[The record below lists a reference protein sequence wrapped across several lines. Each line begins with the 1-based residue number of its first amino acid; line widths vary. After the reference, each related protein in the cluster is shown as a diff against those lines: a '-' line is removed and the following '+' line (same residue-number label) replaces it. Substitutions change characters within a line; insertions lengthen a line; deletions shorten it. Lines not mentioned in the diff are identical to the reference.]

1 VRSLVEADLPAFAG
15 ILRWSVE
22 EGWANFGER
31 AAGVDELRGVWEE
44 RRGRFPYFVGEVG
57 GEVVG
62 AAWAS
67 PWKAKEGY
75 AWTAEVSVYVLP
87 EGQGRGLARG
97 LYERLFGVLERQ
109 GYRLL
114 IAGVALPNE
123 ASVGLHESFGMEKA
137 AHFERNGFKKGAWRD
152 VGYWVKHFGGE
163 EAPAGAVRGV
173 SEVLG
178 DGG

>member
-1 VRSLVEADLPAFAG
+1 MGAGDLAAFAG

-31 AAGVDELRGVWEE
+31 AASEDDLRALWEE
-44 RRGRFPYFVGEVG
+44 RREVFPYFVGEMDG
-57 GEVVG
+57 TVVA

-97 LYERLFGVLERQ
+97 LYERLFEVLERQ
-109 GYRLL
+109 GYRML
-114 IAGVALPNE
+114 IAGVALPND
-123 ASVGLHESFGMEKA
+123 ASVGLHESFGMVKA

-152 VGYWVKHFGGE
+152 VGYWVKHFGGD
-163 EAPAGAVRGV
+163 EAPEGAVLGV